1 MTREWVDSGDKL
13 PPFFKEE
20 MSHPFP
26 LLGVKKW
33 VIAREFAR
41 QFEVGTR
48 RRRVGTRTREVGTR
62 RSGKKRKIV

>member
-1 MTREWVDSGDKL
+1 MTREWVDSGDEL
-13 PPFFKEE
+13 PLFFKEE

-41 QFEVGTR
+41 EFEVGTR
-48 RRRVGTRTREVGTR
+48 VREVGTR
-62 RSGKKRKIV
+62 KFEKKER